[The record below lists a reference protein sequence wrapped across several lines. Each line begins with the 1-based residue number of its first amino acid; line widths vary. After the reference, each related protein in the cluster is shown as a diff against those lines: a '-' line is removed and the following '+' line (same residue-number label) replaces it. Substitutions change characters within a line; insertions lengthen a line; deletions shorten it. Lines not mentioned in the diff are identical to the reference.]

1 MDNQLLTI
9 FVIIK
14 TKTIPFLMIFLQF
27 QIGEIAGFLKYG
39 ISGLSAIAFLLSFFL
54 LSRESGRPKPRPE
67 ILKSIR
73 MFMFLTLILGLV
85 SAVAVIMNPADNKPN
100 ETVSKPKTPAKKS
113 FVKDLLTP
121 RQIWQ
126 IEVFYDAEA
135 EPLAQQL
142 SDELTAYKDYQPK
155 LTALT
160 TKRKR
165 ELGVR
170 NSQIRYENTEMQ
182 AASQLNQRLE
192 KVLPQDVSFNLKQ
205 ISSSSPNYISVFVC
219 Q

>member
-1 MDNQLLTI
+1 
-9 FVIIK
+9 
-14 TKTIPFLMIFLQF
+14 MIFLQF
-27 QIGEIAGFLKYG
+27 QISELAGFLKYG
-39 ISGLSAIAFLLSFFL
+39 ISGLSAIAFILSFFL

-73 MFMFLTLILGLV
+73 MFMWLTLVLGLV
-85 SAVAVIMNPADNKPN
+85 SAVAVIMNPSDNKPN
-100 ETVSKPKTPAKKS
+100 ETPTTKPKTSPKKS
-113 FVKDLLTP
+113 FVKELLTP
-121 RQIWQ
+121 RQVWQ
-126 IEVFYDAEA
+126 VEVFYEADA

-160 TKRKR
+160 AKRKR

-170 NSQIRYENTEMQ
+170 NSQIRYENTEKQ
-182 AASQLNQRLE
+182 AATQINQRLQ
-192 KVLPQDVSFNLKQ
+192 KVLPQDVSLTLKQ
-205 ISSSSPNYISVFVC
+205 ISSSSPDYISVFVC

>member
-1 MDNQLLTI
+1 M
-9 FVIIK
+9 V
-14 TKTIPFLMIFLQF
+14 FLQF
-27 QIGEIAGFLKYG
+27 QISELAGFLKYG
-39 ISGLSAIAFLLSFFL
+39 ISGLSAIAFILSFFL

-73 MFMFLTLILGLV
+73 MFMWLTLVLGLV
-85 SAVAVIMNPADNKPN
+85 SAVAVIMNPSDNKPN
-100 ETVSKPKTPAKKS
+100 ENPTVKPKTSPKKS

-121 RQIWQ
+121 RQVWQ
-126 IEVFYDAEA
+126 VEIFYETDA

-142 SDELTAYKDYQPK
+142 SDELMAYKDYQPK

-160 TKRKR
+160 AKRKR

-170 NSQIRYENTEMQ
+170 NSQIRYENTEKQ
-182 AASQLNQRLE
+182 AAAQINQRLQ
-192 KVLPQDVSFNLKQ
+192 KVLPQDVLMNLKQ
-205 ISSSSPNYISVFVC
+205 ITSSSPDYISVFVC

>member
-1 MDNQLLTI
+1 
-9 FVIIK
+9 
-14 TKTIPFLMIFLQF
+14 MIFLQF
-27 QIGEIAGFLKYG
+27 QVAELAGFLKYG

-73 MFMFLTLILGLV
+73 MFMWLTLVLGLV
-85 SAVAVIMNPADNKPN
+85 SAVAVIMNPSDNKPN
-100 ETVSKPKTPAKKS
+100 DIQTTKQKPSPKKS
-113 FVKDLLTP
+113 FVKELLTP
-121 RQIWQ
+121 RQVWQ
-126 IEVFYDAEA
+126 IEIFYEVEA

-170 NSQIRYENTEMQ
+170 NSQIRYEIPEKQ
-182 AASQLNQRLE
+182 AAKILNQRLQ
-192 KVLPQDVSFNLKQ
+192 KVLPQDLLMNLKQ
-205 ISSSSPNYISVFVC
+205 INSSSPAYISVFVC

>member
-1 MDNQLLTI
+1 
-9 FVIIK
+9 
-14 TKTIPFLMIFLQF
+14 MIFLQF
-27 QIGEIAGFLKYG
+27 QIGELAGFLKYG
-39 ISGLSAIAFLLSFFL
+39 ISGLSAIAFILSFFL

-73 MFMFLTLILGLV
+73 MFMFLTLMLGLV
-85 SAVAVIMNPADNKPN
+85 SAVAVIMNPSDNKPN
-100 ETVSKPKTPAKKS
+100 EAQAAKPKASPKKS
-113 FVKDLLTP
+113 FVKELLTP

-126 IEVFYDAEA
+126 VEIFYEVEA

-142 SDELTAYKDYQPK
+142 SDELTAYKDYLPK

-160 TKRKR
+160 AKRKR

-170 NSQIRYENTEMQ
+170 NSQIRYEIAEKRVAT
-182 AASQLNQRLE
+182 QLNQRLQ
-192 KVLPQDVSFNLKQ
+192 KVLPQDVLMNLKQ
-205 ISSSSPNYISVFVC
+205 ISSSSPEYISVFVC

>member
-1 MDNQLLTI
+1 
-9 FVIIK
+9 
-14 TKTIPFLMIFLQF
+14 MIFLQF
-27 QIGEIAGFLKYG
+27 QVAELAGFLKYG

-73 MFMFLTLILGLV
+73 MFMWLTLVLGLV
-85 SAVAVIMNPADNKPN
+85 SAVAVIMNPSDNKPN
-100 ETVSKPKTPAKKS
+100 EPRANNPKPSPQKS
-113 FVKDLLTP
+113 FVKKLLTP

-126 IEVFYDAEA
+126 IEVFYEAEA

-142 SDELTAYKDYQPK
+142 SDELTAYEDYQPK

-160 TKRKR
+160 AKRKR

-170 NSQIRYENTEMQ
+170 NSQIRYEIAEKK
-182 AASQLNQRLE
+182 AATLLNQRLQ
-192 KVLPQDVSFNLKQ
+192 KVLSQDVLMNLKQ
-205 ISSSSPNYISVFVC
+205 INTSSPAYISVFVC